1 LLFPP
6 RRTEALVEATSQSH
20 YEALVRPRSIS
31 IYSIEALLPYGDI
44 RVQALIWE
52 LKYKDSG
59 RASAIGG
66 ALLASFLLEVLA
78 DEMTESALL
87 IPIPLFTDRLRE
99 RGYNQSERLAGEIA
113 RALPLLTLTP
123 SALTRTRNTP
133 RQTELKRKERLANM
147 EGAFEAN
154 APIIEGRTCVLIDD
168 VVTTGSTLEEARKT
182 LMSAG
187 AHKVIAIALAY
198 A

>member
-1 LLFPP
+1 MLFPP

-20 YEALVRPRSIS
+20 YEALVLPRSIS
-31 IYSIEALLPYGDI
+31 IYSIEALLPYSDT

-52 LKYKDSG
+52 LKYKDS
-59 RASAIGG
+59 RKASAIGG

-87 IPIPLFTDRLRE
+87 IPIPLFKDRLRE
-99 RGYNQSERLAGEIA
+99 RGYNQSERLARVIA

-133 RQTELKRKERLANM
+133 RQTELKRKERLTNM
-147 EGAFEAN
+147 EGAFEAD
-154 APIIEGRTCVLIDD
+154 PQLIDGRTCVLIDD
-168 VVTTGSTLEEARKT
+168 VVTTGSTLGEARKA
-182 LMSAG
+182 LIAAG
-187 AHKVIAIALAY
+187 ASKVISVALAY